1 MKRLA
6 LCLALAGCTT
16 APHFPEP
23 SPAWTTH
30 TGQLRHTTAERSVI
44 GEFSATHHGGDFRLE
59 FSKGGAVPLLR
70 IARHGQ
76 HARAE
81 GPLAR
86 GRWSGLATDAPAPLR
101 GWLIDVPRAFTQ
113 PAPRIELTG
122 PQPGER
128 FVFILNR

>member
-6 LCLALAGCTT
+6 LSLLLAGCAA

-23 SPAWTTH
+23 GPAWTTH
-30 TGQLRHTTAERSVI
+30 TGQLHHTTAERSLI
-44 GEFSATHHGGDFRLE
+44 GEFTTSHSGDDFRLE
-59 FSKGGAVPLLR
+59 FGKVGAVPLLR

-86 GRWSGLATDAPAPLR
+86 GRWNGLVADSPAALR
-101 GWLIDVPRAFTQ
+101 GWLIDVPRAFSQ
-113 PAPRIELTG
+113 PPSRIELTG